1 MLTVTDD
8 GSTQRYINNEN
19 GSDRKFYKIIRFL
32 KISKRFVQIQIKKK
46 NYCEKQTTR
55 SHAKFPA
62 TILKYPYYTPPFK
75 TDQVI
80 TPLGDVTCC
89 ISN

>member
-32 KISKRFVQIQIKKK
+32 KISKKKFQIQIKK
-46 NYCEKQTTR
+46 NYYCEKQTTR
-55 SHAKFPA
+55 SHAKFLA
-62 TILKYPYYTPPFK
+62 TILKYPYY
-75 TDQVI
+75 QEQN
-80 TPLGDVTCC
+80 
-89 ISN
+89 S

>member
-32 KISKRFVQIQIKKK
+32 KISKKFVQIQIKKK
-46 NYCEKQTTR
+46 IIVKNKLLDLMQNFR
-55 SHAKFPA
+55 
-62 TILKYPYYTPPFK
+62 PPF
-75 TDQVI
+75 
-80 TPLGDVTCC
+80 
-89 ISN
+89 

>member
-62 TILKYPYYTPPFK
+62 TILKYPYHTPPM
-75 TDQVI
+75 
-80 TPLGDVTCC
+80 
-89 ISN
+89 